1 MKVLFI
7 GGTGVIS
14 SACADLAV
22 QRGIDLYLLNRGQT
36 ERPAADGASI
46 ILGDIYDP
54 AIGETLAGH
63 SWDAVVDW
71 IAFKPEAVQRDID
84 LFRGR
89 TGQYIFISSASVYQ
103 TPPSNLPVKESTLL
117 DNPYWAYSR
126 DKIACEELLVRAYR
140 DEQFPMTIIRPS
152 HTYDATKIPLLGG
165 YTTLR
170 RMIEGE
176 KVVVF
181 GDGTSLWTLT
191 HNKDF
196 AKGFVPLLGN
206 ARAAGEAFHI
216 TSDEWLNWNQIYEL
230 FGQALGVKPRLVHVP
245 SELIAA
251 YDKEIGAGLLGDKSN
266 SMIFD
271 NSKIKRLAPDFA
283 CTIPFS
289 WGAREIVEWFAADPA
304 RQIVDDELNA
314 LFEQIITAYES
325 AFPGG

>member
-22 QRGIDLYLLNRGQT
+22 QQGIDLYLLNRGQT
-36 ERPAADGASI
+36 ERTVPDGANVI
-46 ILGDIYDP
+46 HGDIYDP
-54 AIGETLAGH
+54 AIGDTLDEH
-63 SWDAVVDW
+63 TWDAVVDW

-84 LFRGR
+84 FFRGR

-103 TPPSNLPVKESTLL
+103 TPPSNLPVNESTLL
-117 DNPYWAYSR
+117 DNPYWGYSQ
-126 DKIACEELLVRAYR
+126 DKIACEELLIQAYR
-140 DEQFPMTIIRPS
+140 DEKFPMTIVRPS
-152 HTYDATKIPLLGG
+152 HTYDATKIPLMGG
-165 YTTLR
+165 YTTLQ
-170 RMIEGE
+170 RMINGE

-206 ARAAGEAFHI
+206 AHAIGEAFHI

-230 FGQALGVKPRLVHVP
+230 FGQALGVQPRLVHVP

-251 YDKEIGAGLLGDKSN
+251 YDADIGAGLLGDKSN

-271 NSKIKRLAPDFA
+271 NSKIKRLAPGFA

-289 WGAREIVEWFAADPA
+289 WGAREIAEWFAADPA
-304 RQIVDDELNA
+304 RQVVDDELDA

-325 AFPGG
+325 AFPGA